1 MYKRNERK
9 ISKFVLVG
17 KPKNILARVKLKR
30 KLKENSLKRVTT
42 TTNKKLFENI
52 NQLNNK
58 KSEKEFFENLAKKR
72 RREAAKLR
80 KPGMKQKMSRAIHRS
95 RK

>member
-1 MYKRNERK
+1 MRKQNERK
-9 ISKFVLVG
+9 ISKFVLAG

-42 TTNKKLFENI
+42 TNKKLFENI

-58 KSEKEFFENLAKKR
+58 QSEKEFFENLARKR